1 MTQLVKATD
10 ITTAK
15 VSRRRFAVGAFWVS
29 LAGLA
34 AAAGGTIVNTMW
46 PRGVKGFGGPVSV
59 PASRIPAPGA
69 PPVRNQDGR
78 FWLVNLDPGEGQLTA
93 QGSATDGGL
102 ATPGGLVALWT
113 KCPHLGCSV
122 PWDGAA
128 SVADDDRRGWFRCP
142 CHGST
147 YTKAGV
153 RVFGPAE
160 RSMDTMRIEVVDGGI
175 VVQTGDRTRGAD
187 DNPLRTTPWPPSVA

>member
-1 MTQLVKATD
+1 MKQFVKASE
-10 ITTAK
+10 IGGAK

-29 LAGLA
+29 MGGLA
-34 AAAGGTIVNTMW
+34 VAAGATALNTMW

-59 PASRIPAPGA
+59 PAAKIPAPGA
-69 PPVRNQDGR
+69 PPVKSQEGR
-78 FWLVNLDPGEGQLTA
+78 FWLVNLAPEEGQLRPEGA
-93 QGSATDGGL
+93 

-122 PWDGAA
+122 PWNGDYRWDDG
-128 SVADDDRRGWFRCP
+128 RQGWFLCP

-153 RVFGPAE
+153 LVDGPAK
-160 RSMDTMRIEVVDGGI
+160 RSMDTMRIDVVDGGI
-175 VVQTGDRTRGAD
+175 VVQTGDRTQGD
-187 DNPLRTTPWPPSVA
+187 NDNPQRAVPFA